1 MSILAYFVD
10 PKIVDLQNLN
20 YNAWSVIAYQR
31 ATVIVTELLL
41 GAVLLRYTRFL
52 TVLI

>member
-1 MSILAYFVD
+1 MSIPAYLID

-31 ATVIVTELLL
+31 TTVIITELLL
-41 GAVLLRYTRFL
+41 GAVLLR
-52 TVLI
+52 